1 MYSNYLINPEENN
14 EPMDLAVKIA
24 GYYERVGDHFIDRPE
39 NDLCEDFIY
48 ILCIEGEGTVKSGD
62 KSIRIKRK
70 HAILIDGNTPHS
82 YYSNEKN
89 PWSILWCHVQGEFV
103 QEITKAFDMVRSIRV
118 IEFSEEIFLEQVEW
132 MHRMIQHIKS
142 PLHKYSFLAAQ
153 NFIRLIFSELIQLK
167 ADGTDGTLNHE
178 HIASSVE
185 YMKHNIYTQLSLDQ
199 MCEEVH
205 LSKYYFCHEFKK
217 ATGFTPIAY
226 FNKLKIMKACE
237 LLVEEDY
244 LIQQVSEILN
254 FSSPFYFSETFK
266 KYTGF
271 SPRMFK
277 KTIQREH

>member
-1 MYSNYLINPEENN
+1 MYSNYLVNPDEMFETMSLNI
-14 EPMDLAVKIA
+14 KIA
-24 GYYERVGDHFIDRPE
+24 GYYERVNDHRIDRQGK
-39 NDLCEDFIY
+39 DLCEDFIY

-70 HAILIDGNTPHS
+70 NALLIDANTPHT
-82 YYSNEKN
+82 YFSNPKN
-89 PWSILWCHVQGEFV
+89 PWSILWCHVQGDFI
-103 QEITKAFDMVRSIRV
+103 QELTKSFDMINNIRV
-118 IEFSEEIFLEQVEW
+118 IEFSEEIFLEQVDW

-142 PLHKYSFLAAQ
+142 PIHKYSILSAHNFL
-153 NFIRLIFSELIQLK
+153 RLIMSELIQF
-167 ADGTDGTLNHE
+167 
-178 HIASSVE
+178 SSDKLTGAMAQEQVVSSIE
-185 YMKHNIYTQLSLDQ
+185 FMKQHIYTQLSLDQ
-199 MCEEVH
+199 MCDEVH

-271 SPRMFK
+271 SPRTFK
-277 KTIQREH
+277 KSIHREL